1 VKRQDATPSFEEF
14 GRRTDRRSS
23 SRFLKESE
31 RESSAGIEVSHKTVD
46 TAMSG
51 WAPAC
56 KNFWL
61 VARFYGPEKA
71 LFDMSWVMPAVE
83 KAN

>member
-1 VKRQDATPSFEEF
+1 
-14 GRRTDRRSS
+14 
-23 SRFLKESE
+23 
-31 RESSAGIEVSHKTVD
+31 
-46 TAMSG
+46 MSG